1 MNIVL
6 FDGICN
12 FCNASVLQIIK
23 YDKQNKIKFASQQSA
38 IGQKLLFNYNVI
50 NNNLDT
56 IYFINQDE
64 KIFTESDAVFEILK
78 LLNGI
83 PRIALLF
90 LIIPKFIRN
99 YLYRLIAK
107 NRYKWFGKTQEC
119 SIPTQEIKDKFLY

>member
-6 FDGICN
+6 FDGVCN
-12 FCNASVLQIIK
+12 FCNATVLKIIK

-38 IGQKLLFNYNVI
+38 IGQKLLFNYKVI
-50 NNNLDT
+50 NNNIET
-56 IYFINQDE
+56 IYFINHDE

-107 NRYKWFGKTQEC
+107 NRYKWFGRKQEC
-119 SIPTQEIKDKFLY
+119 SIPTPEFKDKFLY